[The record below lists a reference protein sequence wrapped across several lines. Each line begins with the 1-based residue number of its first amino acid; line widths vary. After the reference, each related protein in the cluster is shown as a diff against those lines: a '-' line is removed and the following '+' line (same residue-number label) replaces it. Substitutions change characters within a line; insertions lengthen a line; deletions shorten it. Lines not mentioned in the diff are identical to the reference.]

1 MIVSFQVNRTI
12 RVGKTEAKR
21 IEEHVEAR
29 VCLACDCKVEE
40 DRRYLRGLCE
50 GCHRAT
56 LRAIARGDFSEEDRI
71 KKGKL
76 LAKAS
81 GGRKPTNPVTIDA
94 RGLD

>member
-1 MIVSFQVNRTI
+1 ME
-12 RVGKTEAKR
+12 KEAARK
-21 IEEHVEAR
+21 VEIALDAR
-29 VCLACDCKVEE
+29 RCLACDEEVPE

-56 LRAIARGDFSEEDRI
+56 LRAIARGDFTEEERI

-76 LAKAS
+76 LAKAT

-94 RGLD
+94 RSLD